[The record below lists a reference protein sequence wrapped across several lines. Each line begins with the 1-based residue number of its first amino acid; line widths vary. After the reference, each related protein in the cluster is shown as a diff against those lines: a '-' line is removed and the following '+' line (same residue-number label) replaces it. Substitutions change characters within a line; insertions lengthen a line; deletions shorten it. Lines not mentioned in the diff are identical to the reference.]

1 MKIVFTG
8 IQWCGKWTQARI
20 LAEKYGFKIL
30 ELWTEFRNI
39 VKSGTELWNKI
50 KAVIEQGHQVPEDL
64 WKELMQSVILENTD
78 ENIIYDW
85 FIRNKWN
92 LELFNSLVKDYKV
105 VLFELD
111 LNKAKKRLYWRVYD
125 PETWETFPGDISFNP
140 KTWNKLIKREDD
152 KNIDSVKRRFN
163 EFVEKTLPTI
173 EIQQK
178 QWIVYEVNAD
188 QEISEVTKELEE
200 KLWLA

>member
-50 KAVIEQGHQVPEDL
+50 KAVIEQGHQVPGD
-64 WKELMQSVILENTD
+64 D
-78 ENIIYDW
+78 G
-85 FIRNKWN
+85 FIRNQWN

-178 QWIVYEVNAD
+178 QWIVYEINAD
-188 QEISEVTKELEE
+188 QEIEKVTEELER
-200 KLWLA
+200 KLWLK

>member
-78 ENIIYDW
+78 KNIIYDG
-85 FIRNKWN
+85 FIRNQWN

-125 PETWETFPGDISFNP
+125 P
-140 KTWNKLIKREDD
+140 KTWNKIIKREDD

>member
-78 ENIIYDW
+78 ENIIYDG
-85 FIRNKWN
+85 FIRNQWN
-92 LELFNSLVKDYKV
+92 LE
-105 VLFELD
+105 

-178 QWIVYEVNAD
+178 QWIVYEINAD